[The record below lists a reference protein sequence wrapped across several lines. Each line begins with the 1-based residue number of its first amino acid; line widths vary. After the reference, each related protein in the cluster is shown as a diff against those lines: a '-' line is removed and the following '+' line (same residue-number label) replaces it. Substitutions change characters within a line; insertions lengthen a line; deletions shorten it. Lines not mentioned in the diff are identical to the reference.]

1 MKILKMKNIGLR
13 IKVKVWNGI
22 NGIIYN
28 ISYKITDKFDQ
39 KLYLELWNEIEIRD
53 GGFVAIGGQIIDQTL
68 ELFLN
73 T

>member
-53 GGFVAIGGQIIDQTL
+53 GGFVAIGGQIRDQTL